1 MGACFL
7 CNHTVMP
14 GDVMTGIHCVLRDK
28 QTFFAGWRM
37 GETLFSLGEVSCD
50 LCWCLCNVD
59 HWEEAKEK
67 VSDWF

>member
-1 MGACFL
+1 
-7 CNHTVMP
+7 
-14 GDVMTGIHCVLRDK
+14 
-28 QTFFAGWRM
+28 
-37 GETLFSLGEVSCD
+37 LGEVSCD